1 MSSQSGWR
9 NHFQEHK
16 ILFTALII
24 GLLFFELQIF
34 ALAAMKSGRQ
44 ARIQVIDQQNQVVY
58 ETVYA
63 NFDSHEKIK
72 FEKNFGPLTDFKVR
86 QVTVQRPFPFR
97 AWFAGAIGLPIGAML
112 MFAFFVRAYE
122 ALFFKDDKNGIQAAD
137 NREGS
142 TDRIDLMISR
152 ISRLNIFALGGF
164 VLLLVIGIYAVPL
177 LVAEFGRHGASVLSE
192 YRWVFISIFAVI
204 LGLVIWFI
212 VLRYRLAHRTIDA
225 QVEVEKY
232 RLQLEFQYRQGSR
245 IAGADQQLR
254 LPDHSTSDKP
264 PSEGRDMP

>member
-16 ILFTALII
+16 ILFTVFII

-63 NFDSHEKIK
+63 DFHTNEKIQ

-122 ALFFKDDKNGIQAAD
+122 ALFFKNDKSGIQTAD

-142 TDRIDLMISR
+142 TDRIGLMISR
-152 ISRLNIFALGGF
+152 ISRLNIFALGSF
-164 VLLLVIGIYAVPL
+164 ILLLAIGMYAGPH
-177 LVAEFGRHGASVLSE
+177 LVAEFGRHGALVLSE
-192 YRWVFISIFAVI
+192 YRWVFISIFAVM

-212 VLRYRLAHRTIDA
+212 FLRYRLARRTIDA

-245 IAGADQQLR
+245 IAGPDQQLR
-254 LPDHSTSDKP
+254 LSDHSTSDDP
-264 PSEGRDMP
+264 PSDGRRIP

>member
-1 MSSQSGWR
+1 MNSQSRWR

-16 ILFTALII
+16 ILFTVLII

-44 ARIQVIDQQNQVVY
+44 ARIQVVDQQNQVVY
-58 ETVYA
+58 ETAYA
-63 NFDSHEKIK
+63 NFDHYEKIQ
-72 FEKNFGPLTDFKVR
+72 FEKTFGPLTDYKVR

-122 ALFFKDDKNGIQAAD
+122 VLFFKDDQNVIRAAD
-137 NREGS
+137 NREGA
-142 TDRIDLMISR
+142 TDRIGLMISR
-152 ISRLNIFALGGF
+152 ISRLNIFVLGGF
-164 VLLLVIGIYAVPL
+164 VLLLVIGVYAVPH

-192 YRWVFISIFAVI
+192 YRWVFIAIFAVL

-212 VLRYRLAHRTIDA
+212 FLRYRLAHKTIDA

-245 IAGADQQLR
+245 IAGPDQQRR
-254 LPDHSTSDKP
+254 LADHCTADEP
-264 PSEGRDMP
+264 PSDGRLIP

>member
-1 MSSQSGWR
+1 MNSQSGWR

-16 ILFTALII
+16 ILFTVLII

-44 ARIQVIDQQNQVVY
+44 ARIQVMDQQNQVVY
-58 ETVYA
+58 ETAYA
-63 NFDSHEKIK
+63 NFDKYEKIQ
-72 FEKNFGPLTDFKVR
+72 FEKTFGPLTDFKVR

-97 AWFAGAIGLPIGAML
+97 AWFAGAIGLPLGAML

-122 ALFFKDDKNGIQAAD
+122 ALFFKDDKKGIQAAD

-142 TDRIDLMISR
+142 TDRVGLMISR

-164 VLLLVIGIYAVPL
+164 VLLLVIGMYAVPH
-177 LVAEFGRHGASVLSE
+177 LVAELGRHGASVISE
-192 YRWVFISIFAVI
+192 YKWVFISIFAVI
-204 LGLVIWFI
+204 LGLVIWF
-212 VLRYRLAHRTIDA
+212 VFLRYRLAHRTIDA

-232 RLQLEFQYRQGSR
+232 RLQLEFQNRQGSR
-245 IAGADQQLR
+245 IAGPDQQLR
-254 LPDHSTSDKP
+254 LPDHSTSDDRPSDGKP
-264 PSEGRDMP
+264 IP

>member
-1 MSSQSGWR
+1 MGSRSGWQ

-16 ILFTALII
+16 IVFTVLII

-34 ALAAMKSGRQ
+34 VLAAMKSGRQ
-44 ARIQVIDQQNQVVY
+44 ARIQVMDQQDQVVY

-63 NFDSHEKIK
+63 DFDANEKIR
-72 FEKNFGPLTDFKVR
+72 FEETFGPLTDFKVR

-112 MFAFFVRAYE
+112 LFAYFVRAYE

-137 NREGS
+137 NRDGA
-142 TDRIDLMISR
+142 TDRIGLMIRR
-152 ISRLNIFALGGF
+152 ISRLNIFVLGSF
-164 VLLLVIGIYAVPL
+164 VLLLVIGMYAVPH
-177 LVAEFGRHGASVLSE
+177 LVADLGRHGASVVSE

-212 VLRYRLAHRTIDA
+212 FLRYRLARRTIDA
-225 QVEVEKY
+225 QMEVEKY
-232 RLQLEFQYRQGSR
+232 RLQLEFQHRQGSR
-245 IAGADQQLR
+245 ITGPDQQLR
-254 LPDHSTSDKP
+254 LPDHSTSDEP
-264 PSEGRDMP
+264 PSDGRRLP